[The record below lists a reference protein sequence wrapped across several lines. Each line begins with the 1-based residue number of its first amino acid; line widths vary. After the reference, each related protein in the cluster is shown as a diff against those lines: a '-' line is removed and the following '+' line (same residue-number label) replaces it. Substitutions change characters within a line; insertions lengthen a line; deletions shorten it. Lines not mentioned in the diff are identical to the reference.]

1 MYCVSNIRKTF
12 GDNEVLKGVT
22 LEIPANQTTVLIG
35 PSGSG
40 KTTLLRCINLL
51 EIPDSGT
58 VDLNG
63 ASYQFEEGKKKPKLD
78 AKPLRDIRKKQEWYF
93 RISSCFHIKP
103 FLKISWKVHW

>member
-22 LEIPANQTTVLIG
+22 LEIPANKTTVLIG

-63 ASYQFEEGKKKPKLD
+63 AS
-78 AKPLRDIRKKQEWYF
+78 
-93 RISSCFHIKP
+93 
-103 FLKISWKVHW
+103 